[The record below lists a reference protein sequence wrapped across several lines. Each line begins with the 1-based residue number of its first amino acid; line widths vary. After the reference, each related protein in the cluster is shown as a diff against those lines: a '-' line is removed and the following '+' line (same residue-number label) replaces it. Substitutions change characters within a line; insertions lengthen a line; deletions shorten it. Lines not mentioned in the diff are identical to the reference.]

1 MLLKFM
7 SYGEIK
13 MGSFSD
19 YAEDKVLDL
28 IVGKTAFTLPTVWI
42 ALCTADPT
50 DAGTG
55 ASMSEV
61 ANTANYSRKSTVG
74 GDWNA
79 ASGGS
84 IDNANAITFATA
96 SGSWGTITHFV
107 LIDSASYGAGNILAH
122 GTLTASKTVGDGD
135 AIVFAAG
142 NIVATLD

>member
-1 MLLKFM
+1 
-7 SYGEIK
+7 

-19 YAEDKVLDL
+19 YAEDAVLDL
-28 IVGKTAFTLPTVWI
+28 IVGKTALSLPTVYI

-61 ANTANYSRKSTVG
+61 ANANNYSRKSTVG

-84 IDNANAITFATA
+84 IDNANALTFATA
-96 SGSWGTITHFV
+96 SGSWGTITHFALV
-107 LIDSASYGAGNILAH
+107 DSGTWGAGNVLAH
-122 GTLTASKTVGDGD
+122 GSLTASKTVGDGD

-142 NIVATLD
+142 NITATLD